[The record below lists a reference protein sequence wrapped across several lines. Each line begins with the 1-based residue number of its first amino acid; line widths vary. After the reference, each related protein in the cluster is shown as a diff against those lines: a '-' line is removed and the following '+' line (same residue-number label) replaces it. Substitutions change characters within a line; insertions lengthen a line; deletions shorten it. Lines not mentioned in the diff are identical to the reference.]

1 MKFVGNCCVVEPVVS
16 RKPNVQEFLNMQAAS
31 PATTF
36 SLDKDVTD
44 HDILDNYTPVLLI
57 ECYSTHIEEFDE
69 QDKQIVKSEITAED
83 DLSEEPGLCLADA
96 VSIQAYRSGSSQECW
111 TYRYMAFGDF
121 LASALPTK
129 TPVSVLY
136 KEGGEMKLSHINCPS
151 KEERILV
158 DLISRHATNITV
170 PIFQVTPF
178 AEVAATLF
186 GELNTPIGGS
196 NQDPR
201 CVRCSGHHENEETC

>member
-1 MKFVGNCCVVEPVVS
+1 M
-16 RKPNVQEFLNMQAAS
+16 
-31 PATTF
+31 F
-36 SLDKDVTD
+36 SLDKDVTE
-44 HDILDNYTPVLLI
+44 HDILDNHTPVVLI
-57 ECYSTHIEEFDE
+57 DCYPTHTEEFDE

-83 DLSEEPGLCLADA
+83 DMNEEPGLCLADA
-96 VSIQAYRSGSSQECW
+96 VSIQAYRSGSSLECW

-121 LASALPTK
+121 LASALPTN

-136 KEGGEMKLSHINCPS
+136 KEDGEMKLSHINCAS

-178 AEVAATLF
+178 AEIAATLF
-186 GELNTPIGGS
+186 GELNTPIGGT

-201 CVRCSGHHENEETC
+201 CVRCSGHHENEEIC